1 VWERSV
7 QEVEITIGRLLRI
20 IWLFIWRGAL
30 GGLLIGAVVGA
41 VIGFV
46 MGALGGTR
54 EHVRI
59 VTGIAGVAVGA
70 IWHVLVLKMALEKR
84 YRDFRIALI
93 AR

>member
-1 VWERSV
+1 V

-20 IWLFIWRGAL
+20 IWLIIWRGAL

-59 VTGIAGVAVGA
+59 VTGIAGVVVGA
-70 IWHVLVLKMALEKR
+70 IWYVLVFKMALEKQ